1 VTWTFCWIETGTGV
15 RYVRSPLSP
24 STVMMMAAPGFM
36 RPPTR
41 PTQTRC
47 DDVQAMLALD
57 PEFFSRLAHSQSP
70 KCGYLP
76 HCDHLFLSLP
86 PFSQCHGQPTC
97 CWLCVLAPPCRPLD
111 RLLRQSCALRPN
123 VWCVDVICFPTSY
136 ISLCVQPVLPCVCCV
151 RQQD

>member
-1 VTWTFCWIETGTGV
+1 VTWTFCWIETDTGV

-24 STVMMMAAPGFM
+24 PTVMMMTAAPGFM

-76 HCDHLFLSLP
+76 HCYHLLLSLP
-86 PFSQCHGQPTC
+86 PLFQCHGQPTC
-97 CWLCVLAPPCRPLD
+97 CCCGCWPLPADLWIGCCDSRVPCD
-111 RLLRQSCALRPN
+111 QMFG
-123 VWCVDVICFPTSY
+123 V
-136 ISLCVQPVLPCVCCV
+136 
-151 RQQD
+151 